1 MQTAQEIQVAVSKL
15 SADEL
20 ARFREW
26 FNRFDAEMWD
36 RQFEEDVKSGKLDR
50 RAEQPI
56 ADFRGAK
63 CKQL

>member
-15 SADEL
+15 SADEF

-50 RAEQPI
+50 YAEQAI
-56 ADFRGAK
+56 ADFRAGK
-63 CKQL
+63 RI